1 MTTSATPANRFQH
14 WDETE
19 GFDVNTRQQPGTPIF
34 DEEEETIGGDWGKKY
49 KYEVNSNGTIRKME
63 ELSQEQEEKTTE
75 KDLRNITNKFSAK
88 LSGKAPVIGLAFGL
102 PSFIVILTD
111 ELEQGYGPSLIEELK
126 TTAPNTHTLIFLNKE
141 TAAVVEECL
150 ESGAEGICF
159 SSNVADGD
167 GDFVKALRAIAKRGV
182 YYPEEVKKNAGYVG
196 SNPFAMV
203 LPNDI
208 TEREKEVLV
217 GLTEGLSNKELAESL
232 FLSVETIKSHLK
244 SLTQKLGVRDRT
256 GAAIYGVKCGVSRS

>member
-1 MTTSATPANRFQH
+1 MKLNH
-14 WDETE
+14 
-19 GFDVNTRQQPGTPIF
+19 V
-34 DEEEETIGGDWGKKY
+34 
-49 KYEVNSNGTIRKME
+49 
-63 ELSQEQEEKTTE
+63 SQARAIEKNEARSLLKGQT
-75 KDLRNITNKFSAK
+75 
-88 LSGKAPVIGLAFGL
+88 IGLAAGNPLLLTSLNLLEFFRGKVL
-102 PSFIVILTD
+102 WAVTCEKEALQEAAIQAPDLVILTD
-111 ELEQGYGPSLIEELK
+111 ELEQGYGASLIKELK
-126 TTAPNTHTLIFLNKE
+126 TTAPNTHTLIFLSKE

-150 ESGAEGICF
+150 EAGAEGICF
-159 SSNVADGD
+159 NSNVSDGD

-182 YYPEEVKKNAGYVG
+182 YYPEEVKKRAGYVG

-256 GAAIYGVKCGVSRS
+256 GAAIYGVKAGVSRS

>member
-19 GFDVNTRQQPGTPIF
+19 GFDVNTRQQLGTPIF
-34 DEEEETIGGDWGKKY
+34 DEEEETIGGDWGKKHGIY
-49 KYEVNSNGTIRKME
+49 TMVEKQSAT
-63 ELSQEQEEKTTE
+63 LPQEQEEKTTK
-75 KDLRNITNKFSAK
+75 KDLRNITNKFAAK

-182 YYPEEVKKNAGYVG
+182 YYPEEVKKKAGYVG

-244 SLTQKLGVRDRT
+244 SLTQKLGVKDRT
-256 GAAIYGVKCGVSRS
+256 GAAIFGVKAGVSRS